1 MIVICSGL
9 AGIKYCGSS
18 KKKKRSQGCGIF
30 IPENILQ
37 AIGVNIGDCL
47 YIYRHTQ
54 PQQRKLILTP
64 MKQNIHGYKLF
75 PNPTGRDCNDP
86 DAYKIREPMT
96 SRFGYGG
103 VVRFPEDLAGDPQ
116 YDLKTNCQCRYTIN
130 NPLRLIQNQNFSVDK
145 NNQLIEIWW

>member
-64 MKQNIHGYKLF
+64 RKQSIQGYRLF
-75 PNPTGRDCNDP
+75 PNPTRRECYDR
-86 DAYKIREPMT
+86 DAYKIRKPTT
-96 SRFGYGG
+96 SRFGNGG

-116 YDLKTNCQCRYTIN
+116 YNLKTDCQCRYPIN
-130 NPLRLIQNQNFSVDK
+130 NPLRFIQNRDFSVDSG
-145 NNQLIEIWW
+145 NQLIEMWW